1 MSTPKITI
9 VGLGLIGK
17 SIGKM
22 LRTVGGQLQVVGHDR
37 EPLVAREAEKAGAVN
52 RIHWNL
58 IDACDGADV
67 VIIATPLPGVRDV
80 LQAIASDLKPGC
92 LVMDTAVL
100 KTPVL
105 QWADDALPAEVNF
118 VGGNPILSAEPSS
131 EQDKSRPD
139 LLKGTLFCLTPSVK
153 AAPEGIHLATD
164 VVRLLEARPF
174 FLDAAEHDGLIAG
187 VEQLPVMLALSLL
200 QTVSGEA
207 SWREMRK
214 LAGTLFEDTTR
225 ALSQDPSTFRD
236 ALLLN
241 RDNVTRLVDQW
252 VETLHGLRDTVQ
264 SQDAE
269 GLQQIIEETVAVHQH
284 WLKDRSVGLWEKP
297 PAPDIPTGGGFM
309 GRMFGL
315 RGGGMTARKPHRTD
329 RGQIQRGESPS

>member
-22 LRTVGGQLQVVGHDR
+22 LCQTGGQLQVVGHDR
-37 EPLVAREAEKAGAVN
+37 EPLVAREAQKAGAVN
-52 RIHWNL
+52 RIHWNV
-58 IDACDGADV
+58 IDACDEADV
-67 VIIATPLPGVRDV
+67 VIIAAPLPGVRDV

-92 LVMDTAVL
+92 LVMDTATL
-100 KTPVL
+100 KAPVL

-131 EQDKSRPD
+131 EIDKSRPD
-139 LLKGTLFCLTPSVK
+139 LLKGKLFCLTPSVK

-164 VVRLLEARPF
+164 VVRLLEAKPF
-174 FLDAAEHDGLIAG
+174 FLDAGEHDGLIAG
-187 VEQLPVMLALSLL
+187 VEQLPIMLALSLL
-200 QTVSGEA
+200 QTMSGEA

-214 LAGTLFEDTTR
+214 LAGTPFADTTR
-225 ALSQDPSTFRD
+225 VLSQDPGTLRD
-236 ALLLN
+236 TLLLN

-252 VETLHGLRDTVQ
+252 VEMLHGLRETVQ
-264 SQDAE
+264 SQDEE
-269 GLQQIIEETVAVHQH
+269 GLQQTIEETVAVHQR
-284 WLKDRSVGLWEKP
+284 WLNDRSVGQWDKP
-297 PAPDIPTGGGFM
+297 EVPDIPTGGGFM

-315 RGGGMTARKPHRTD
+315 RGGRDDRKEP
-329 RGQIQRGESPS
+329 SPD